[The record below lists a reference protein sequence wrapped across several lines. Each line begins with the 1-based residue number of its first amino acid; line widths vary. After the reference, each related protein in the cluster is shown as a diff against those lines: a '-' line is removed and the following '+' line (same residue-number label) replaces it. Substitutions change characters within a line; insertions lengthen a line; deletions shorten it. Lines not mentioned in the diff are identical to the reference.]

1 MAGETNTDGVQGP
14 SHDMDTVGHVSTH
27 KRTFLNLG
35 EGEGR
40 LWKPTREGKLP
51 QMEPAAVP
59 GSGVA
64 ESWEL
69 PGWLFWGWDVSAGQ
83 ASWAWWAL
91 LDLVP
96 KVRGH

>member
-14 SHDMDTVGHVSTH
+14 SHDMDMVGHVSTH
-27 KRTFLNLG
+27 KRTFLNFG
-35 EGEGR
+35 EGGGR

-64 ESWEL
+64 ES
-69 PGWLFWGWDVSAGQ
+69 
-83 ASWAWWAL
+83 
-91 LDLVP
+91 
-96 KVRGH
+96 